1 MEFITVKSY
10 KDIQESK
17 DDKKFIL
24 FYKKGTA
31 NSDCAYSALSEIK
44 DAKVFIVDVTQVRD
58 VHPHFG
64 LTSVPSLIVLK
75 NNKVEN
81 VIKGCHTTDYYDQII
96 HEKMVS
102 YKINSDGKPQK
113 RVTVY
118 STPTCSFCNKLKAYF
133 NKHGVKFTDINVAA
147 NQQAAMEMTRKSGQ
161 RGVPQTEI
169 DGQIIVGFD
178 TRKLSKLLNIPTE

>member
-1 MEFITVKSY
+1 MEFITVNSLN
-10 KDIQESK
+10 DIQTGN
-17 DDKKFIL
+17 DKKFIL
-24 FYKKGTA
+24 FYKKGTT
-31 NSDCAYSALSEIK
+31 NSDCAYKSLSGVK
-44 DAKVFIVDVTQVRD
+44 TGRVYTVDVSLVRD

-64 LTSVPSLIVLK
+64 ITTAPSLAVVSDG
-75 NNKVEN
+75 KVEN
-81 VIKGCHTTDYYDQII
+81 IVKGCHTTEFYDQLVN
-96 HEKMVS
+96 EKKIR
-102 YKINSDGKPQK
+102 YKTNNGEKPQK

-133 NKHGVKFTDINVAA
+133 NKHGVRYTDINVAA
-147 NQQAAMEMTRKSGQ
+147 NQQAAMEMARKSGQ